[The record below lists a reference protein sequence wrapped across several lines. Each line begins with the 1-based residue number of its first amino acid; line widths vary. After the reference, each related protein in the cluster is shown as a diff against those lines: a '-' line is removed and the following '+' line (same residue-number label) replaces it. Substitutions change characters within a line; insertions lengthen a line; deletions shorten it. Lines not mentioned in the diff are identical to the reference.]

1 MSVALALD
9 AEPGAELAVDEAEL
23 SRVFDLVLSEEGVE
37 RPCAVSV
44 SVVGKRSMQAL
55 NREWRGVDAPTDVIS
70 LECERPDDPDLAP
83 GEPCELGQIAMAP
96 AVLAA
101 QAVRFGTSA
110 ADETRL
116 MAIHSLLHLLGYDH
130 VEEGEARV
138 MEAREDELWAL
149 ACGRELAHVET
160 TRHADDPVWA
170 GEASDGARPGDSAS
184 SEACACGP
192 RPAASATLEA
202 PASVP
207 DAPIPDEGEV
217 RP

>member
-9 AEPGAELAVDEAEL
+9 TEPGTELAVDEAEL

-44 SVVGKRSMQAL
+44 SVVGQGSMQAL

-96 AVLAA
+96 AVLSA

-170 GEASDGARPGDSAS
+170 GEASDGSRPGDSAS

-192 RPAASATLEA
+192 RSAAATTLEA
-202 PASVP
+202 LALAP
-207 DAPIPDEGEV
+207 DAPVPDEGEV